1 MLNFLYVS
9 SRTYK
14 IAARDAFENAGSRTF
29 TLANDVLA
37 VATVISV
44 LAIVLETVES
54 FSPYHS
60 LFKVIEYTTVALF
73 TAEYLG
79 RLWIAKNK
87 LRYVFSFFGLIDL
100 LAIIPTYLSIGNL
113 TFLKTSRALR
123 ILRFLRMIRLAKLA
137 RMRRRDAAQSVYS
150 LNIQIYGLALLIALL
165 VLGTLLFI
173 FEGHQSPAQDIPS
186 AMYWAFKIILGGIPY
201 DQPHTTIGTGILIAA
216 RFTSMILLGLMLS
229 LVGTMTRKILTGSE
243 KDA

>member
-1 MLNFLYVS
+1 M
-9 SRTYK
+9 
-14 IAARDAFENAGSRTF
+14 FENTNSRF
-29 TLANDVLA
+29 FALGNDVLA
-37 VATVISV
+37 LATLASV

-54 FSPYHS
+54 LAQYHAI
-60 LFKVIEYTTVALF
+60 FKAIEYTTVTLF
-73 TAEYLG
+73 TAEYVL
-79 RLWIAKNK
+79 RLWIAKRK
-87 LRYVFSFFGLIDL
+87 LDYICSFFGLIDL
-100 LAIIPTYLSIGNL
+100 LAIIPTYLGIGNL

-137 RMRRRDAAQSVYS
+137 RMRRTDAAQSLYS
-150 LNIQIYGLALLIALL
+150 LNIQIYGLALFIALL

-173 FEGHQSPAQDIPS
+173 FEGNQSYAKDIPS
-186 AMYWAFKIILGGIPY
+186 GMYWAFKIILGGIPY
-201 DQPHTTIGTGILIAA
+201 AQPATTIGTVLLIAG